1 MDLQMFVTATLAMVY
16 FTVFVQGITIKPVV
30 LFFKVKKR
38 TETVPSLTEK
48 ITNRLMDGAKVNW
61 LNIVPANRMQKLTL
75 SQFKVLVC
83 YRWRPDRSDRRYE
96 LS

>member
-1 MDLQMFVTATLAMVY
+1 MDQQMFVTATLAMVY

-38 TETVPSLTEK
+38 TEAVPSLTEK

-61 LNIVPANRMQKLTL
+61 LNIVPTN
-75 SQFKVLVC
+75 
-83 YRWRPDRSDRRYE
+83 
-96 LS
+96 